1 MKKNSFNNIDTL
13 FALWCGLFC
22 IYKVCYE
29 QS

>member
-1 MKKNSFNNIDTL
+1 MKKSFNNIDTL